1 MPRREFSEAT
11 YDALAAGRK
20 PDQRFVVRPSGPPVQ
35 EWQQS
40 YFWEPPMRLTAR
52 QPPAL
57 VIEESEERRIEAS
70 QVGVDMTEAM
80 IDYIDAGFPS
90 RPGGDIAA
98 VHSHRFPV
106 HNALLLWERECRK
119 RHARWADHRG
129 RPVCAD
135 IAWAVI
141 RDRTSLLWAAD
152 QAQVSFPRAESLL
165 RLAGEFMA
173 RKQEAWWRD
182 VEQIVSHD
190 REACSMCRSAA

>member
-1 MPRREFSEAT
+1 MTRRGKS
-11 YDALAAGRK
+11 DAQLDAEAAGR
-20 PDQRFVVRPSGPPVQ
+20 RFVVRPSGPPVQ

-57 VIEESEERRIEAS
+57 VIEESEHSERRIEAS

-90 RPGGDIAA
+90 KPGGDIAA

-129 RPVCAD
+129 RPVCAE

-152 QAQVSFPRAESLL
+152 QTGVSFPRAESLL

-173 RKQEAWWRD
+173 RKQEAWWRE
-182 VEQIVSHD
+182 VERTVSHD
-190 REACSMCRSAA
+190 RDSCSMCRSAA